1 MRQWLSDI
9 WNLTRIFDKYIPRL
23 KKLMETVDCQQ
34 RQIEDLR
41 QEIIDMKKDIAKLK
55 GATPTTDEEKK
66 PTIVVPEGFMTQD
79 GFVEYTPDSKPK
91 VTKVDKYYDPQL
103 GVEYTT
109 IEING
114 DEVSPEDD
122 TEKE

>member
-9 WNLTRIFDKYIPRL
+9 WNLTRIFDKYLPKIKSL
-23 KKLMETVDCQQ
+23 LETVDRQQ
-34 RQIEDLR
+34 RQMEDLR

-55 GATPTTDEEKK
+55 GATPTTGEEKK

-79 GFVEYTPDSKPK
+79 GFVEYTPDSKPV

-109 IEING
+109 IKING
-114 DEVSPEDD
+114 DKGSPDED
-122 TEKE
+122 TVKE